1 LGNAEVFASAIER
14 RGPAIECTYTHAH
27 KKRIDRICDRT
38 HTACDRAH
46 LCVKPKSAAALLWRV
61 LFLGF
66 LQLGINTTIFRVSRV
81 SLDSI
86 NRLVNTKKYTQ
97 DFGEEFTALKET
109 IFWVYSFPF
118 ILFYEDDLHQYHV

>member
-1 LGNAEVFASAIER
+1 LGNTEVFASAIER
-14 RGPAIECTYTHAH
+14 MGLAIECTYTHAH
-27 KKRIDRICDRT
+27 KKRINRIYDRM
-38 HTACDRAH
+38 HMACDRAH

-66 LQLGINTTIFRVSRV
+66 LQLGINTTIFRVSKV

-86 NRLVNTKKYTQ
+86 NRLVNTEKHTR

-109 IFWVYSFPF
+109 IFQVYSFPF
-118 ILFYEDDLHQYHV
+118 ILFYEDD